1 VRVLLIISSVAAFC
15 LGSQAVARSQQEVPF
30 GVGPLGGVTTP
41 SKPMKPPPDVAALL
55 PHAKE
60 IRVLARTRLSP
71 IGESVVVYEDSG
83 EDLVVRKPVVLI
95 ERSGTVLAKFKGAD
109 KVCQTASFSEFQAD
123 DMSRAAAFAFRCFG
137 DGSGTAFA
145 ILAFDGKS
153 YTYHP
158 TGLVTEGKIEI
169 VESNPARMILWQAR
183 SDLDS
188 QFPEDSCVW
197 CPHRYEIREFGWSDN
212 GFELRTTKVTRGTF
226 SPVTINE
233 HPIVLRPRSKS

>member
-1 VRVLLIISSVAAFC
+1 MISLVAALC
-15 LGSQAVARSQQEVPF
+15 LGSQSVARSQQEAPF

-41 SKPMKPPPDVAALL
+41 SRHVDPPPDVAALL
-55 PHAKE
+55 PQGTE

-83 EDLVVRKPVVLI
+83 EDLEVRKPILLV

-109 KVCQTASFSEFQAD
+109 KGCQTASFSEFQAD
-123 DMSRAAAFAFRCFG
+123 DMSRAAALAFRCFG

-145 ILAFDGKS
+145 ILAFDRKS
-153 YTYHP
+153 YKFRAM
-158 TGLVTEGKIEI
+158 GLVAEAKIEI
-169 VESNPARMILWQAR
+169 TESNPARMTFWQAR

-197 CPHRYEIREFGWSDN
+197 CPHRYAIQEFEWHGSR
-212 GFELRTTKVTRGTF
+212 FALQSTKVTEGTF
-226 SPVTINE
+226 SPGIINQ
-233 HPIVLRPRSKS
+233 HPIVVHFRNKT